1 MSKRTIVYLLLISI
15 FVLSLPAC
23 GTATPTQALAA
34 TLPPTAVLPTAVP
47 PTAAPPTAVPPTTIP
62 PVHIAVFFPVLGNSY
77 TKAFTDGIA
86 DAAQKMGA
94 TADNFGADPAYDAIA
109 QSHQIQDAITSKKYD
124 VFIIY
129 ACDGNAV
136 VPDVEDALAAG
147 IKVVAADVVIGPN
160 TTSFAPYPGVVSY
173 IGRTGISNG
182 TMLGQM
188 IVSACATVTSAT
200 CKVGY
205 LIGAQAL
212 TIDQDRITAINSVLA
227 SHTNIK
233 IVASQEAFYLQD
245 KGYEVAQNMLQAHP
259 DINVFATSG
268 DQMMLGAQQAVKDA
282 GLTGKV
288 LLIGNG
294 TSKEGYAEIKA
305 GTWFADYA
313 DIPYTEGQI
322 SGQVAINAVRGI
334 PVLTSVNNDDQ
345 RPPLP
350 PDGPIITKENVD
362 QFTPQW

>member
-1 MSKRTIVYLLLISI
+1 MNKRSIWYLLLISLC
-15 FVLSLPAC
+15 VLTLTGCA
-23 GTATPTQALAA
+23 GAQPTQA
-34 TLPPTAVLPTAVP
+34 PPTQPPPTQAPPTQVP
-47 PTAAPPTAVPPTTIP
+47 PTVAK

-86 DAAQKMGA
+86 DSAQKMGA
-94 TADNFGADPAYDAIA
+94 TVVNFGADPAYDATA

-124 VFIIY
+124 IFIIY

-136 VPDVEDALAAG
+136 VPDVKDALAAG

-160 TTSFAPYPGVVSY
+160 TKSFTPYPGVVSY

-182 TMLGQM
+182 TMIGNM
-188 IVSACATVTSAT
+188 IVSACDTVKNKP
-200 CKVGY
+200 CNVGY

-212 TIDQDRITAINSVLA
+212 TIDQDRITAINDVLA
-227 SHTNIK
+227 AHTDIK
-233 IVASQEAFYLQD
+233 IVASQEALYLQD
-245 KGYEVAQNMLQAHP
+245 KGLAVAQNMLQAHP

-268 DQMMLGAQQAVKDA
+268 DQMMLGAEQAVNDA

-294 TSKEGYAEIKA
+294 TSTQGYAKIKA
-305 GTWFADYA
+305 GLWFADYA
-313 DIPYTEGQI
+313 DIPFTEGQL
-322 SGQVAINAVRGI
+322 SGQVAIKAVRGESV
-334 PVLTSVNNDDQ
+334 PTSINNDDQ

-350 PDGPIITKENVD
+350 PDGPIITQNNLS

>member
-1 MSKRTIVYLLLISI
+1 MCKRIAGYLLLISMLM
-15 FVLSLPAC
+15 FLLPAC
-23 GTATPTQALAA
+23 GAATPTLAPAPAATQPPATQMVA
-34 TLPPTAVLPTAVP
+34 TLPPTAV
-47 PTAAPPTAVPPTTIP
+47 PPTAVP

-77 TKAFTDGIA
+77 TKAFTTGIE
-86 DAAQKMGA
+86 DAAKKMGGTVDEFA
-94 TADNFGADPAYDAIA
+94 ANPAYDATS
-109 QSHQIQDAITSKKYD
+109 QHNQIQDAITAKKYD

-136 VPDVEDALAAG
+136 VPDVKDAIAAG

-160 TTSFAPYPGVVSY
+160 TTSMAPYPGVVSY

-182 TMLGQM
+182 TYLGNM
-188 IVSACATVTSAT
+188 IVEACATVKSAT

-205 LIGAQAL
+205 IEGAPAL
-212 TIDQDRITAINSVLA
+212 TIDQDRVTAINAVLA
-227 SHTNIK
+227 AHPNIK
-233 IVASQEAFYLQD
+233 IVSIQEGDYLQD
-245 KGYEVAQNMLQAHP
+245 TGLKVSQNMLQAHP

-268 DQMMLGAQQAVKDA
+268 DQMMLGAQQAVQDA

-294 TSKEGYAEIKA
+294 TSTQGYVQIKSGA
-305 GTWFADYA
+305 WFADYA
-313 DIPYTEGQI
+313 DIPFTEGQL
-322 SGQVAINAVRGI
+322 SGQTAINAVRGVS
-334 PVLTSVNNDDQ
+334 VLTSINNDDQ

-350 PDGPIITKENVD
+350 PDGPIITQQNVD

>member
-15 FVLSLPAC
+15 FVFSLPAC
-23 GTATPTQALAA
+23 GAATPTQAPAA
-34 TLPPTAVLPTAVP
+34 TQPPPTQELATL
-47 PTAAPPTAVPPTTIP
+47 PPTAVPPTTVP
-62 PVHIAVFFPVLGNSY
+62 PVHIADFFPVLGNSY
-77 TKAFTDGIA
+77 TKAFTDGITDMA
-86 DAAQKMGA
+86 NKMGA
-94 TADNFGADPAYDAIA
+94 TVDNFGADPAYDATA

-136 VPDVEDALAAG
+136 VPDVEDAIAAG

-160 TTSFAPYPGVVSY
+160 TTSMAPYPGVVSY

-182 TMLGQM
+182 TMIGNM
-188 IVSACATVTSAT
+188 IVSACATVKSAI

-205 LIGAQAL
+205 LEGAPAL
-212 TIDQDRITAINSVLA
+212 TIDQDCVTAINAVLA
-227 SHTNIK
+227 SHPNIK
-233 IVASQEAFYLQD
+233 IVSTQEADYLQD
-245 KGYEVAQNMLQAHP
+245 KGLAVAQNMLQAHP

-268 DQMMLGAQQAVKDA
+268 DQMMLGAQQAVDDA

-294 TSKEGYAEIKA
+294 TNAQGYAQLLA
-305 GTWFADYA
+305 GKWFADYA
-313 DIPYTEGQI
+313 DIPFTEGQL

-334 PVLTSVNNDDQ
+334 PVLTSINNDDQ

-350 PDGPIITKENVD
+350 PDGPIITQQNIS
-362 QFTPQW
+362 QFKPQW

>member
-1 MSKRTIVYLLLISI
+1 MYKRIAGYVLLISLLV
-15 FVLSLPAC
+15 FLLPAC
-23 GTATPTQALAA
+23 ASATPTPAPAPTATQPPATVPVA
-34 TLPPTAVLPTAVP
+34 TLPPTAVP
-47 PTAAPPTAVPPTTIP
+47 PTAIP

-86 DAAQKMGA
+86 DSAKKMNA
-94 TADNFGADPAYDAIA
+94 TVDDFGADPAYDATA

-129 ACDGNAV
+129 ACDGTAV
-136 VPDVEDALAAG
+136 IPDVKDAIAAG

-160 TTSFAPYPGVVSY
+160 TKSMAPYPGVVSY

-182 TMLGQM
+182 TMIGNM
-188 IVSACATVTSAT
+188 IVDACATVKSAV

-205 LIGAQAL
+205 LEGAPAL
-212 TIDQDRITAINSVLA
+212 TIDQDRVTAIDAVLA
-227 SHTNIK
+227 SHPNIK
-233 IVASQEAFYLQD
+233 IVSTQEADYLQD
-245 KGYEVAQNMLQAHP
+245 KGLAVAQNMLQSHP

-268 DQMMLGAQQAVKDA
+268 DQMMLGAQQAVQDA
-282 GLTGKV
+282 GLTGKI

-294 TSKEGYAEIKA
+294 TSTQGYQQIKSGA
-305 GTWFADYA
+305 WFEDYA
-313 DIPYTEGQI
+313 DIPYTEGQL
-322 SGQVAINAVRGI
+322 SGQTAINAVRGV

-350 PDGPIITKENVD
+350 PDGPIITQQNLS

>member
-1 MSKRTIVYLLLISI
+1 MCKRIAGYLLLISMLM
-15 FVLSLPAC
+15 FLLPAC
-23 GTATPTQALAA
+23 GAATPTPAPAPTATQPPATQMVA
-34 TLPPTAVLPTAVP
+34 TLPPTAVP
-47 PTAAPPTAVPPTTIP
+47 PTAIP

-77 TKAFTDGIA
+77 TKAFTNGIE
-86 DAAQKMGA
+86 DAAKKMGGTVDEFA
-94 TADNFGADPAYDAIA
+94 ANPAYDATS
-109 QSHQIQDAITSKKYD
+109 QHNQIQDAITAKKYD

-136 VPDVEDALAAG
+136 VPDVKDAIAAG

-160 TTSFAPYPGVVSY
+160 TTSMAPYPGVVSY

-182 TMLGQM
+182 TYLGNM
-188 IVSACATVTSAT
+188 IVAACATVKSAT

-205 LIGAQAL
+205 IEGAPAL
-212 TIDQDRITAINSVLA
+212 TIDQDRVTAINAVLA
-227 SHTNIK
+227 AHPNIK
-233 IVASQEAFYLQD
+233 IVSTQEGDYLED
-245 KGYEVAQNMLQAHP
+245 TGLKVSQNMLQAHP

-268 DQMMLGAQQAVKDA
+268 DQMMLGAQQAVQDA

-294 TSKEGYAEIKA
+294 TSTQGYQQIKSGA
-305 GTWFADYA
+305 WFADYA
-313 DIPYTEGQI
+313 DIPFTEGQL
-322 SGQVAINAVRGI
+322 SGQTAINAVRGI
-334 PVLTSVNNDDQ
+334 PVLTSMNNDDQ

-350 PDGPIITKENVD
+350 PDGPIITQQNVD

>member
-1 MSKRTIVYLLLISI
+1 
-15 FVLSLPAC
+15 
-23 GTATPTQALAA
+23 
-34 TLPPTAVLPTAVP
+34 
-47 PTAAPPTAVPPTTIP
+47 
-62 PVHIAVFFPVLGNSY
+62 VLGNSY

-86 DAAQKMGA
+86 DAAQKMGG
-94 TADNFGADPAYDAIA
+94 TADNFGADPAYDATA

-136 VPDVEDALAAG
+136 VPDVKDAIAAG

-160 TTSFAPYPGVVSY
+160 TTSMAPYPGVVSY

-182 TMLGQM
+182 TMIGNM
-188 IVSACATVTSAT
+188 IVSACATVKSAI

-205 LIGAQAL
+205 LEGAPAL
-212 TIDQDRITAINSVLA
+212 TIDQDRVTAINAVLA
-227 SHTNIK
+227 SHPNIK
-233 IVASQEAFYLQD
+233 IVSTQEADYLQD
-245 KGYEVAQNMLQAHP
+245 KGLAVAQNMLQAHP

-268 DQMMLGAQQAVKDA
+268 DQMMLGAEQAVDDA

-294 TSKEGYAEIKA
+294 TNEQGYAELKA
-305 GTWFADYA
+305 GKWFADYA
-313 DIPYTEGQI
+313 DIPFTEGQL

-334 PVLTSVNNDDQ
+334 TVLTSINNDDQ

-350 PDGPIITKENVD
+350 PDGPIITQQNLS